1 MAEVLHWYPPVGVFI
16 GILGLLGVVVPLVRD
31 LAKMGKWEKAGWTLV
46 MFALMGLEL
55 RSIYI
60 DRRDHE
66 GQQAAARAE
75 LLDNFQRIADG
86 IKTEI
91 TTSQSEFAATMK
103 RSDAIL
109 GGVGE
114 SLNVQSGGDSYAYA
128 RVSPG
133 DGFIELYIIQ
143 VGDHHLRN
151 VSGFLLDMDKLHTA
165 FLTGQE
171 MDSKLYQI
179 NVDRMPVLR
188 RQQVLFVG
196 KFPWPGDSDYRQFN
210 VALSA
215 DNGTFSTM
223 LRLKHVSG
231 RTWTSAL
238 VVGASYYDGKG
249 GIVCTRMEKEF
260 PPELVANDLNWTQA
274 WAAPKF
280 SVKDGGTCAK

>member
-1 MAEVLHWYPPVGVFI
+1 MAEAWAHPPVGIFI
-16 GILGLLGVVVPLVRD
+16 GLLGLIGVLVPLIRD

-46 MFALMGLEL
+46 MFALMGLEM
-55 RSIYI
+55 RSIYL
-60 DRRDHE
+60 DRADNATKE
-66 GQQAAARAE
+66 KAARAE
-75 LLDNFQRIADG
+75 QLQHFKEVGDG
-86 IKTEI
+86 ITKAI
-91 TTSQSEFAATMK
+91 TASREEFAATMK

-109 GGVGE
+109 SGIGE

-128 RVSPG
+128 RVEPG
-133 DGFIELYIIQ
+133 DGWIELYIIQ

-151 VSGFLLDMDKLHTA
+151 VSGFVLDLGKLDAA

-171 MDSKLYQI
+171 MNSKLYQI
-179 NVDRMPVLR
+179 TVDRMPVLR
-188 RQQVLFVG
+188 RQQVFFVG
-196 KFPWPGDSDYRQFN
+196 KIPWPGDSDYRQFN
-210 VALSA
+210 IALTA

-238 VVGASYYDGKG
+238 VVNATYYNGKG

-274 WAAPKF
+274 WKAPKF
-280 SVKDGGTCAK
+280 QVKDGGTCAK